1 MTIKRRLFLSNIL
14 MIAIPA
20 VLSVLALAAGA
31 ASAHLRG
38 CVQRRIPAAEP
49 A

>member
-20 VLSVLALAAGA
+20 VLSVLALAAGLLLLTSA
-31 ASAHLRG
+31 AAPNGG
-38 CVQRRIPAAEP
+38 C
-49 A
+49 